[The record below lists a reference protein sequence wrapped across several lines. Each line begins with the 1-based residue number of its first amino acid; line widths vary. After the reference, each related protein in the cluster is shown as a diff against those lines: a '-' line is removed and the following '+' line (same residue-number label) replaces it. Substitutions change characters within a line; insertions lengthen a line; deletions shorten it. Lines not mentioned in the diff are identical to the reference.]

1 MSASIFLKS
10 VAKKI
15 NNKVIIANLDFGLQ
29 KGDRLAIIGANN
41 SGKTILLKIISGVVN
56 IDSGQIFINGKNLDS
71 RKYLLRKNI
80 CYIPEYVDFDSNL
93 NIYENLY
100 IYLRLNKGSNDKDS
114 RDLIEYWSKVFQFE
128 NMLKMT
134 IDRIPMA
141 KLRLVQLCRTFMHT
155 PEFLI
160 LDHPTKGLDPEN
172 KIWFWST
179 VNSVLKNSTII
190 HSSQDFDEIES
201 FSNRLAFLSEGNIRL
216 NGTISDIMDK
226 TKEYGSYSITFK
238 DKVDSVMYKEM
249 QENDDLYHLKIEGNK
264 IEFYTPKKNIF
275 FEVIRKSLQHDIL
288 DVGINSFKLKDVFL
302 AQVKKI

>member
-15 NNKVIIANLDFGLQ
+15 NNKVVIANLDFGLQ

-41 SGKTILLKIISGVVN
+41 SGKTILLKIISGIVD

-100 IYLRLNKGSNDKDS
+100 IYLRLNKGSNDKES
-114 RDLIEYWSKVFQFE
+114 RDLIEHWSKVFQFE

-141 KLRLVQLCRTFMHT
+141 KLRLVQLCRAFMHS

>member
-41 SGKTILLKIISGVVN
+41 SGKTILLKIISGIVD

-100 IYLRLNKGSNDKDS
+100 IYLRLNKDSNDKDS

-141 KLRLVQLCRTFMHT
+141 KLRLVQLCRAFMHN